1 MENTNIK
8 RWTKISLR
16 TMHLVAVAGVGGGI
30 LFGIDKQLWLNYWWL
45 ALISG
50 ALMMLID
57 AVSNP
62 AWLVQVRGVAIILKL
77 ILLLFIGWG
86 SECCTGRDEFLLFII
101 IVISAVISHAP
112 GNLRY
117 FSLYHGRV
125 ISSSKDSKG

>member
-8 RWTKISLR
+8 RWSKISLR
-16 TMHLVAVAGVGGGI
+16 TLHLVAVAGVGGGI

-57 AVSNP
+57 AASNP

-86 SECCTGRDEFLLFII
+86 SECCTGWDEFLLFII